1 MQQDTT
7 SKEKL
12 AIQEEV
18 PQPEPGL
25 SADEAEKVEKKA
37 RLRAAVVYEIIRV
50 EGEGELG
57 RAVSALWWSGLA
69 AGISMGFSFLGQA
82 VLAAHL
88 PEAPWRDAVASFGYS
103 VGFLI
108 VILGRQQLFTEN
120 TLTPVLP
127 VMAHPTRAWII
138 GLLRLWGIV
147 FAANMVGCFLFALT
161 LSQTSIFEPEVVREF
176 AAMVE
181 HIMANTPGEMFLKA
195 VGAGWLVAA
204 LVWMMPSAEGSEF
217 PLILVMG
224 YLIALF
230 GFTHIVAGSAEIMY
244 GWLMGQVSFADGI
257 TVFLLPTLAG
267 NVAGGTLLFG
277 VLSYRQVREEI
288 EE

>member
-1 MQQDTT
+1 MTQPTL
-7 SKEKL
+7 SEEKL
-12 AIQEEV
+12 SIEEEV
-18 PQPEPGL
+18 PHPEPGL
-25 SADEAEKVEKKA
+25 SAEESEKVEDKA
-37 RLRAAVVYEIIRV
+37 RLRAAVVYEIIRA

-57 RAVSALWWSGLA
+57 RAGSALWWSGLA

-88 PEAPWRDAVASFGYS
+88 PDAPWRDAVASFGYS

-127 VMAHPTRAWII
+127 VMAHPTSAWIVT
-138 GLLRLWGIV
+138 LMRLWAV
-147 FAANMVGCFLFALT
+147 VLAANMVGCFLFALT
-161 LSQTSIFEPEVVREF
+161 LSQASIFEAHVVREF
-176 AAMVE
+176 SALVE
-181 HIMANTPGEMFLKA
+181 HVMANTPGQMFLRA
-195 VGAGWLVAA
+195 IGAGWLVAA

-244 GWLMGQVSFADGI
+244 GWLIGRVSFSDAVL
-257 TVFLLPTLAG
+257 VFFLPTLAG
-267 NVAGGTLLFG
+267 NLVGGTLLFG